1 MMEVLQQRKYLQFIL
16 LIAVFLLL
24 CMFIAPSDGNWLWR
38 LPPLLKQMPVVINN
52 SVDFLMFEWL
62 PIEVYDPE
70 IEEYEQKALL
80 REITRVISD
89 IVLFMIEFV
98 REILLGGVKT
108 VSYTHLTLPTKA

>member
-1 MMEVLQQRKYLQFIL
+1 MMEMLQQRKFLQFIL

-24 CMFIAPSDGNWLWR
+24 CMLIAPSDGNWLWR

-70 IEEYEQKALL
+70 IEEYLSL
-80 REITRVISD
+80 IHI
-89 IVLFMIEFV
+89 
-98 REILLGGVKT
+98 
-108 VSYTHLTLPTKA
+108 